1 MSDQFIRFVGNC
13 PGNVSKDARY
23 SVRYEKGQY
32 VVGLFYRST
41 DGELWYPTSS
51 SHPELVE
58 TINEIKIHF
67 NGAPGGTF
75 YINEYKQV
83 LVPVGEA
90 AIYYYAGEYSA
101 PLTFEFEGQIISGEA
116 LDQDRNPLHPG
127 APWTGPHPG
136 IPYVLKAGGN
146 DVYYRYMVRPG
157 VQKEIRLSKCI
168 GVEEAKGIGQ
178 ELSKHKGY
186 HGGRFY
192 VNEFANAFAPIEGH
206 YGLEYVFLK
215 KIELAN
221 WFPKPEI
228 VQEETA
234 ATDLGTMF
242 D

>member
-1 MSDQFIRFVGNC
+1 MV
-13 PGNVSKDARY
+13 
-23 SVRYEKGQY
+23 E
-32 VVGLFYRST
+32 RSQRNQ
-41 DGELWYPTSS
+41 DSFQWR
-51 SHPELVE
+51 
-58 TINEIKIHF
+58 
-67 NGAPGGTF
+67 PGGPF

-83 LVPVGEA
+83 LVPVGEDA
-90 AIYYYAGEYSA
+90 VYYYAGEYSA
-101 PLTFEFEGQIISGEA
+101 SLTFEFEGQIISGEA
-116 LDQDRNPLHPG
+116 LDQDGKPLQPG

-136 IPYVLKAGGN
+136 IPYVLTAGGK

-192 VNEFANAFAPIEGH
+192 VNEFANAFAPIQGE
-206 YGLEYVFLK
+206 YGLENVFLK
-215 KIELAN
+215 KIDLAN

-234 ATDLGTMF
+234 ATESGTMS